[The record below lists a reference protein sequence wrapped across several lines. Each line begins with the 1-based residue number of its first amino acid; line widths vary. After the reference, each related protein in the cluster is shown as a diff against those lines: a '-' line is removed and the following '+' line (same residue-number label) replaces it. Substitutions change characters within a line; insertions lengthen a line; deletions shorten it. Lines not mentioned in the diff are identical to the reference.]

1 MGLDFC
7 WRVCGLPGFVFL
19 SVVVVCD
26 LILGFLVALRGVCH
40 FWFARCLRVG
50 GLWVV
55 LDCWFGSLDAG
66 GCSFGCASVV
76 RVVVCVSGRHL
87 LGLAGMVGL
96 ISGWFDG
103 CLWVGGWRLA
113 AALVLVDCCE
123 RVLLRFGVWWF
134 WLSGCW
140 VVVVLVGL
148 VRFWVS
154 WWVCYD
160 LWCDFA
166 VAFSEYVCG
175 WCGMC
180 FLVTGGGFGVLEFG
194 VVRCFW
200 VWWWRGFLMRCD
212 FGVF

>member
-1 MGLDFC
+1 M
-7 WRVCGLPGFVFL
+7 
-19 SVVVVCD
+19 
-26 LILGFLVALRGVCH
+26 
-40 FWFARCLRVG
+40 
-50 GLWVV
+50 
-55 LDCWFGSLDAG
+55 LDCGFGSLDAG

-76 RVVVCVSGRHL
+76 RVVVWVGGRCL

-123 RVLLRFGVWWF
+123 RVLLGFSVWWF

-154 WWVCYD
+154 WWFAAICGVILRLPSLGTFAGGVVCVSWW
-160 LWCDFA
+160 LVVGLVFW
-166 VAFSEYVCG
+166 SLG
-175 WCGMC
+175 WCGV
-180 FLVTGGGFGVLEFG
+180 FGFGGG
-194 VVRCFW
+194 C
-200 VWWWRGFLMRCD
+200 GFLMRCG